1 MGKRCLRHGAKALCL
16 TFVYA
21 TVVYATAMPAAA
33 EGDVFEEHHA
43 HEHGVATLEVA
54 IESAQL
60 AIQFRS
66 PAMNLL
72 GFEHRPRSV
81 QDQAALSRA
90 LGWLRDPAGQFQPS
104 NDAGCRVVKSEV
116 TPPDWEHSAEH
127 SEFAANY
134 EFDCDRPAALRQLEV
149 RLLQHLDSGVKI
161 EVQVASPEG
170 QRRVELTRSNP
181 RLSLRSRSK

>member
-1 MGKRCLRHGAKALCL
+1 MRKRCLRHRAKALCL
-16 TFVYA
+16 TFVF
-21 TVVYATAMPAAA
+21 ATAMPAAS
-33 EGDVFEEHHA
+33 DDLFEEHHA

-54 IESAQL
+54 IEATRL

-72 GFEHRPRSV
+72 GFEHRPRSA
-81 QDQAALSRA
+81 QEQATLSRA
-90 LGWLRDPAGQFQPS
+90 LGWLRDPSTQFQPS
-104 NDAGCRVVKSEV
+104 NDAGCHVVKSEV
-116 TPPDWEHSAEH
+116 TPPDWERSTTEH

-134 EFDCDRPAALRQLEV
+134 EFDCDRPAALRQLDV
-149 RLLQHLDSGVKI
+149 RLLQHLDADVKI

-170 QRRVELTRSNP
+170 QRSVELTRSKA